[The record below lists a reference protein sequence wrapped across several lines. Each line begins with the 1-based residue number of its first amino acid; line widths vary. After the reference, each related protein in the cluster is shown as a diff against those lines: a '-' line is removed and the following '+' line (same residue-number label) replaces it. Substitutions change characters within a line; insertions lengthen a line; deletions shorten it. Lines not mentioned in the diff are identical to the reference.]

1 VTSYAALTDDW
12 LRGVVAA
19 GFVPGVRA
27 RARSALEDLLEEF
40 VAAVRAEPFDPA
52 PGRRI
57 GAELVDLRMSAPP
70 VLGTTVH
77 LLAGR
82 LPALLE
88 GDGGGAG
95 GERVLAL
102 LESLVVG
109 FVAAQR
115 DLAVRAAE
123 EMNRSE
129 KIHWRTVQLD
139 LQRRLQQALLHRPDT
154 GLPNEQHLRKT
165 LAEFGGGRGGLLLLG
180 LDRLDELADTLGDD
194 RGARLLTSIAR
205 RLRPLGIL
213 AHLSV
218 DVFAVLM
225 PGTTGPDDVIK
236 VADQALRLLDAPF
249 PIDGHDLHVTAHA
262 GLVERPTAGSD
273 PDGWLHDAR
282 LALRWARQDGLGPAL
297 FDPAR
302 ADDERRRHHLAAEMP
317 AALTR
322 GEFTLHY
329 QPLVR
334 LADRQVIGVEAL
346 ARWSRPGDGLVM
358 PLQFIPV
365 AERTGLIRPLG
376 RHLLELACRRG
387 AAEPGLLISVNLSP
401 VQLRDPGLVASVA
414 DILHR
419 TGLPAARLQ
428 LEITETAET
437 LHHRPV
443 LAGLAA
449 LGIRLALDDFGT
461 GYSSLAVLTTLPFTE
476 AKLAGEF
483 LRDSRRRDVLGHI
496 IDTCHAL
503 DMTVT
508 AEGIETADQERL
520 LRELGCDHG
529 QGYHLGR
536 PRAGLAHSVTLP
548 VD

>member
-1 VTSYAALTDDW
+1 MTSYAALTDEW

-57 GAELVDLRMSAPP
+57 GVELVDLRMSAPP

-77 LLAGR
+77 LLAGQ
-82 LPALLE
+82 LPALLGE
-88 GDGGGAG
+88 QSR
-95 GERVLAL
+95 ERVLAL
-102 LESLVVG
+102 LENLSVG

-129 KIHWRTVQLD
+129 KIHWRAVQLD
-139 LQRRLQQALLHRPDT
+139 LQRRLQQALLHSPDT

-165 LAEFGGGRGGLLLLG
+165 LADLGGGRSGLLLLG
-180 LDRLDELADTLGDD
+180 LDQLDELADTLGDE
-194 RGARLLTSIAR
+194 RRHRLLATIAR

-213 AHLSV
+213 AHLAV
-218 DVFAVLM
+218 DLFAVLV
-225 PGTTGPDDVIK
+225 PGTTGPDDLIK
-236 VADQALRLLDAPF
+236 VADQALQLLAAPF

-262 GLVERPTAGSD
+262 GLVERPAAGTD

-282 LALRWARQDGLGPAL
+282 LALRWARHDQLGPAL

-317 AALTR
+317 AALDR

-329 QPLVR
+329 QPLMR
-334 LADRQVIGVEAL
+334 LSDRTVIGAEAL
-346 ARWSRPGDGLVM
+346 ARWPRPGAGLVM
-358 PLQFIPV
+358 PLRFIPV

-376 RHLLELACRRG
+376 RHLLEVACRR
-387 AAEPGLLISVNLSP
+387 AAAGPGGLISVNLSP

-419 TGLPAARLQ
+419 TELPAARLQ
-428 LEITETAET
+428 LEITETAEA
-437 LHHRPV
+437 LQYRSV
-443 LAGLAA
+443 LTGLAA
-449 LGIRLALDDFGT
+449 LGVRLALDDFGT
-461 GYSSLAVLTTLPFTE
+461 GYSSLAVLTTLPFAE
-476 AKLAGEF
+476 AKLAAEF
-483 LRDSRRRDVLGHI
+483 LLDTQRRDVLGHI
-496 IDTCHAL
+496 IDACHAL
-503 DMTVT
+503 GMTVT
-508 AEGIETADQERL
+508 AEGIETAEQERL

-536 PRAGLAHSVTLP
+536 PQPTLSI
-548 VD
+548 

>member
-1 VTSYAALTDDW
+1 MTSYAALTEDW

-57 GAELVDLRMSAPP
+57 GAELVDLRMSSPP

-82 LPALLE
+82 LPVMLGE
-88 GDGGGAG
+88 QSR
-95 GERVLAL
+95 ERVLAL

-129 KIHWRTVQLD
+129 KIHWRAVQLD

-154 GLPNEQHLRKT
+154 GLPNEQHLHKT
-165 LAEFGGGRGGLLLLG
+165 LADLGGGRAGLLLLG
-180 LDRLDELADTLGDD
+180 LDHLEELTDD
-194 RGARLLTSIAR
+194 RGVRLLASIAR

-213 AHLSV
+213 AHPATDL
-218 DVFAVLM
+218 FAVLV
-225 PGTTGPDDVIK
+225 PGTTGPDDLIK
-236 VADQALRLLDAPF
+236 VADQALHLLAGPF
-249 PIDGHDLHVTAHA
+249 PIDGHDLHVTAYA
-262 GLVERPTAGSD
+262 GLVERPAAGTD

-282 LALRWARQDGLGPAL
+282 LALRWARHDQRGPAL

-302 ADDERRRHHLAAEMP
+302 ADDERNRHRLAAEMP
-317 AALTR
+317 AALDR

-329 QPLVR
+329 QPLLR
-334 LADRQVIGVEAL
+334 LADRAVIGAEAL
-346 ARWSRPGDGLVM
+346 ARWQRPGDGLVM
-358 PLQFIPV
+358 PHQFIQV

-376 RHLLELACRRG
+376 RYLLEKACRQGVAR
-387 AAEPGLLISVNLSP
+387 PGLLMSVNLSP
-401 VQLRDPGLVASVA
+401 VQLRDPALVASVA

-428 LEITETAET
+428 LEVTETAEA
-437 LHHRPV
+437 LQYRPV
-443 LAGLAA
+443 LQELAA
-449 LGIRLALDDFGT
+449 LGVRLALDDFGT
-461 GYSSLAVLTTLPFTE
+461 GYSSLAVLTKLPFTE
-476 AKLAGEF
+476 AKLAAEF
-483 LRDSRRRDVLGHI
+483 LHDVQRRDVLGHI
-496 IDTCHAL
+496 IDACHAL
-503 DMTVT
+503 GLTVT
-508 AEGIETADQERL
+508 AEGIETADQESL
-520 LRELGCDHG
+520 LRDLGCDHG

-536 PRAGLAHSVTLP
+536 PHAAAG
-548 VD
+548 